1 MNNSLF
7 ERVVYISPLRHK
19 MKNKETF
26 FSSLSGR
33 SKNILYYLKLG
44 FFRVFLLSGT
54 KRINPAVIPFLRK
67 KKSMHPERSRG
78 TRRSGGCI

>member
-33 SKNILYYLKLG
+33 SKNILYYLKM
-44 FFRVFLLSGT
+44 VFLGY
-54 KRINPAVIPFLRK
+54 FY
-67 KKSMHPERSRG
+67 
-78 TRRSGGCI
+78 